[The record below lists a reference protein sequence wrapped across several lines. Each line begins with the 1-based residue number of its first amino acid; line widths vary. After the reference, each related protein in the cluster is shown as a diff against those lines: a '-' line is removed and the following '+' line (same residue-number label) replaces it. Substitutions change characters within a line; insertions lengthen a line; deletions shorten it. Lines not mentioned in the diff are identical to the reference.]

1 MDEPQPPRDS
11 THRHASGDGG
21 GRTADGVVRE
31 LLPSQLVRVEL
42 EGRHQVTAHLASPVG
57 RNYVR
62 VVVGDR
68 VRVVLMADDP
78 KRGRI
83 VEKL

>member
-1 MDEPQPPRDS
+1 MTGEAPSSPLEVE
-11 THRHASGDGG
+11 GE
-21 GRTADGVVRE
+21 VRE
-31 LLPSQLVRVEL
+31 LLPSALVRVSV
-42 EGRHQVTAHLASPVG
+42 EGRHDVVAHLGGTPA

-68 VRVVLMADDP
+68 VQLALSPTDRT
-78 KRGRI
+78 RGRI

>member
-1 MDEPQPPRDS
+1 MVTDES
-11 THRHASGDGG
+11 TPSPLEVEG
-21 GRTADGVVRE
+21 TVRE
-31 LLPSQLVRVEL
+31 LLPSALVRVSVD
-42 EGRHQVTAHLASPVG
+42 GRHDIVAHLGGSPS

-68 VRVVLMADDP
+68 VKLALSPTDRT
-78 KRGRI
+78 RGRI

>member
-1 MDEPQPPRDS
+1 MSGETS
-11 THRHASGDGG
+11 ASPLEV
-21 GRTADGVVRE
+21 DGVVRE
-31 LLPSQLVRVEL
+31 LLPSALVRVSV
-42 EGRHQVTAHLASPVG
+42 EGRHDVVAHAGGSPG

-68 VRVVLMADDP
+68 VKLALSPTDRT
-78 KRGRI
+78 RGRI

>member
-1 MDEPQPPRDS
+1 M
-11 THRHASGDGG
+11 DGG
-21 GRTADGVVRE
+21 APASPLVVEGEVRE
-31 LLPSQLVRVEL
+31 LLPSALVRVSV
-42 EGRHQVTAHLASPVG
+42 EGRHDVVAHLGGTPA

-68 VRVVLMADDP
+68 VKLALSPTDRT
-78 KRGRI
+78 RGRI

>member
-1 MDEPQPPRDS
+1 MIDETTSSPLEVEG
-11 THRHASGDGG
+11 T
-21 GRTADGVVRE
+21 VRE
-31 LLPSQLVRVEL
+31 LLPSALVKVSVD
-42 EGRHQVTAHLASPVG
+42 GRHDVVAHLGGSPS

-68 VRVVLMADDP
+68 VKLALSPTDRT
-78 KRGRI
+78 RGRI

>member
-1 MDEPQPPRDS
+1 MVTDETTSSPRDVEG
-11 THRHASGDGG
+11 T
-21 GRTADGVVRE
+21 VRE
-31 LLPSQLVRVEL
+31 LLPSALVRVSVD
-42 EGRHQVTAHLASPVG
+42 GRHDVMAHHGGPPS

-68 VRVVLMADDP
+68 VKVALSRTDRT
-78 KRGRI
+78 RGRI

>member
-1 MDEPQPPRDS
+1 MADEATPSPLEIEG
-11 THRHASGDGG
+11 T
-21 GRTADGVVRE
+21 VRE
-31 LLPSQLVRVEL
+31 LLPSALVKVSVD
-42 EGRHQVTAHLASPVG
+42 GRHDVVAHLGGSPS

-68 VRVVLMADDP
+68 VKLALSPTDRT
-78 KRGRI
+78 RGRI

>member
-1 MDEPQPPRDS
+1 MDGE
-11 THRHASGDGG
+11 TAAS
-21 GRTADGVVRE
+21 RLEVEAVVRE
-31 LLPSQLVRVEL
+31 LLPSGLVRVSV
-42 EGRHQVTAHLASPVG
+42 EGRHDVVAHLGGSPG

-68 VRVVLMADDP
+68 VKLALSPTDRT
-78 KRGRI
+78 RGRI

>member
-1 MDEPQPPRDS
+1 MGVVADETTPAPLDVEG
-11 THRHASGDGG
+11 T
-21 GRTADGVVRE
+21 VRE
-31 LLPSQLVRVEL
+31 LLPSALVRVSVD
-42 EGRHQVTAHLASPVG
+42 GRHDVVAHLGGSPS

-68 VRVVLMADDP
+68 VKLALSPTDRT
-78 KRGRI
+78 RGRI

>member
-1 MDEPQPPRDS
+1 MADEATPSPLEIE
-11 THRHASGDGG
+11 
-21 GRTADGVVRE
+21 RTVRE
-31 LLPSQLVRVEL
+31 LLPSALVKVSVD
-42 EGRHQVTAHLASPVG
+42 GRHDVVAHLGGSPS

-68 VRVVLMADDP
+68 VKLALSPTDRT
-78 KRGRI
+78 RGRI

>member
-1 MDEPQPPRDS
+1 MVTDETTPSPREVEG
-11 THRHASGDGG
+11 T
-21 GRTADGVVRE
+21 VRE
-31 LLPSQLVRVEL
+31 LLPSALVRVSVD
-42 EGRHQVTAHLASPVG
+42 GRHDVLAHLGGSPS

-68 VRVVLMADDP
+68 VKLALSPTDRT
-78 KRGRI
+78 RGRI

>member
-1 MDEPQPPRDS
+1 MTGEAPTSPLEVE
-11 THRHASGDGG
+11 GE
-21 GRTADGVVRE
+21 VRE
-31 LLPSQLVRVEL
+31 LLPSALVRVSV
-42 EGRHQVTAHLASPVG
+42 EGRHDVVAHLGGTPG

-68 VRVVLMADDP
+68 VKLALSPTDRS
-78 KRGRI
+78 RGRI

>member
-1 MDEPQPPRDS
+1 MVTGETRSSPLDVEG
-11 THRHASGDGG
+11 T
-21 GRTADGVVRE
+21 VRE
-31 LLPSQLVRVEL
+31 LLPSALVRVSVD
-42 EGRHQVTAHLASPVG
+42 GRHDVVAHLGGSPS

-68 VRVVLMADDP
+68 VKLTLSPADRT
-78 KRGRI
+78 RGRI

>member
-1 MDEPQPPRDS
+1 M
-11 THRHASGDGG
+11 SGQGPTSPLEVEG
-21 GRTADGVVRE
+21 TVRE
-31 LLPSQLVRVEL
+31 LLPSALVRGSVD
-42 EGRHQVTAHLASPVG
+42 GRHDVLAHPGGSPG

-68 VRVVLMADDP
+68 VKLALSPTDRT
-78 KRGRI
+78 RGRI

>member
-1 MDEPQPPRDS
+1 MVTDEPTPSPLEVEG
-11 THRHASGDGG
+11 T
-21 GRTADGVVRE
+21 VRE
-31 LLPSQLVRVEL
+31 LLPSALVRVSVD
-42 EGRHQVTAHLASPVG
+42 GRHDIVAHLGGSPS

-68 VRVVLMADDP
+68 VKLALSPTDRT
-78 KRGRI
+78 RGRI

>member
-1 MDEPQPPRDS
+1 MVSDESTPSPLEVEGTVRD
-11 THRHASGDGG
+11 
-21 GRTADGVVRE
+21 
-31 LLPSQLVRVEL
+31 LLPSALVRVSVD
-42 EGRHQVTAHLASPVG
+42 GRHDIVAHLGGSPS

-68 VRVVLMADDP
+68 VKLALSPTDRT
-78 KRGRI
+78 RGRI

>member
-1 MDEPQPPRDS
+1 MVIDEATPSPLEVEG
-11 THRHASGDGG
+11 T
-21 GRTADGVVRE
+21 VRE
-31 LLPSQLVRVEL
+31 LLPSALVRVSVD
-42 EGRHQVTAHLASPVG
+42 GRHDIVAHLGGSPS

-68 VRVVLMADDP
+68 VKLALSPTDRT
-78 KRGRI
+78 RGRI

>member
-1 MDEPQPPRDS
+1 MTGEAPTSPLEVE
-11 THRHASGDGG
+11 GD
-21 GRTADGVVRE
+21 VRE
-31 LLPSQLVRVEL
+31 LLPSALVRVSV
-42 EGRHQVTAHLASPVG
+42 EGRHDVVAHLGGTPG

-68 VRVVLMADDP
+68 VKLALSPTDRT
-78 KRGRI
+78 RGRI